1 MNGNDD
7 CILERFDKPREGL
20 IRQEFV
26 SYETKD
32 GMLYKKKLIRKYG
45 EPSSG
50 DYIDSWHSEP
60 LVRVK
65 T

>member
-32 GMLYKKKLIRKYG
+32 GMLYKKKMTRVFG
-45 EPSSG
+45 EPSTA
-50 DYIDSWHSEP
+50 DYIDSWSSTP
-60 LVRVK
+60 IIKVD
-65 T
+65 